1 MKQVNVKKL
10 ILPNAERAASAL
22 NRRLLQ
28 RNIPGMGETA
38 VTGYDFGQWASAA
51 KRLLEHGHSFV
62 FAQPNE
68 TDGYDVINEADTK
81 EYIPI
86 GMELEILKILFAPLS
101 LILSLFVWLC
111 AGLLSCSGFVFKLA
125 SGLLSLLAFAVL
137 ITYSVKNGIILLVLA
152 FLISPMGLP
161 MLAVQGLG
169 KLQDVNSAMKN
180 FIHS

>member
-1 MKQVNVKKL
+1 M
-10 ILPNAERAASAL
+10 
-22 NRRLLQ
+22 
-28 RNIPGMGETA
+28 
-38 VTGYDFGQWASAA
+38 F
-51 KRLLEHGHSFV
+51 
-62 FAQPNE
+62 
-68 TDGYDVINEADTK
+68 
-81 EYIPI
+81 
-86 GMELEILKILFAPLS
+86 ILKILFAPLS

-137 ITYSVKNGIILLVLA
+137 ITYSGIILLVLA

>member
-1 MKQVNVKKL
+1 M
-10 ILPNAERAASAL
+10 
-22 NRRLLQ
+22 
-28 RNIPGMGETA
+28 
-38 VTGYDFGQWASAA
+38 F
-51 KRLLEHGHSFV
+51 
-62 FAQPNE
+62 
-68 TDGYDVINEADTK
+68 
-81 EYIPI
+81 
-86 GMELEILKILFAPLS
+86 ILKILFAPLS

-137 ITYSVKNGIILLVLA
+137 ITYSVLA

>member
-1 MKQVNVKKL
+1 M
-10 ILPNAERAASAL
+10 
-22 NRRLLQ
+22 
-28 RNIPGMGETA
+28 
-38 VTGYDFGQWASAA
+38 F
-51 KRLLEHGHSFV
+51 
-62 FAQPNE
+62 
-68 TDGYDVINEADTK
+68 
-81 EYIPI
+81 
-86 GMELEILKILFAPLS
+86 ILKILFAPLS

-125 SGLLSLLAFAVL
+125 SGLLSLL